1 MKEIEK
7 QSQTIPDN
15 CLYHFTHRDFKN
27 HKKMRPWKKHDLYQR
42 VGALRKDADGRLVS
56 NASLHFCSVRLICIL
71 RLVALVAVTRG
82 LIDLSTKYRFNYL
95 NYLFFK
101 NKMMSV
107 MLTRRSLQ
115 HEYVHDESLQINQYS
130 SLNVKLNH
138 EERQSFYLYKFCYCV
153 AYFIKSVLINCLI
166 LKCLNT

>member
-1 MKEIEK
+1 MRNNPK
-7 QSQTIPDN
+7 QSLTII
-15 CLYHFTHRDFKN
+15 CIISLIEETSKII
-27 HKKMRPWKKHDLYQR
+27 KKMRPWKKHDLYQR
-42 VGALRKDADGRLVS
+42 VGALRKGADGWLAS
-56 NASLHFCSVRLICIL
+56 NVSLHFCSVRLICIL

-115 HEYVHDESLQINQYS
+115 HEYVHDESLQIYQCS

-138 EERQSFYLYKFCYCV
+138 VERQSFYLYKFCYCV